1 MEQLRDKINADR
13 KVKKITI
20 DAYLRNIRLLA
31 NATTG
36 QDFDGNIHFLSDIT
50 AIKQELKLKP
60 LSTQKTYLA
69 SISVVGGIAGLDTE
83 VLTKYRMLLAATKD
97 AYRENLAG
105 RNKSQRESDN
115 WVSLKELEKVLKRLG
130 RDVRER
136 NIGKKEQLNR
146 KDFKVLQQ
154 FVIASLYLLD
164 NEPRRNIYASM
175 KIITEQKDIKEDG
188 NYLFV
193 KGRNKKYF
201 IINQQKSKKFRGKT
215 QNILV
220 NSKLNKV
227 LNIWL
232 KYNKSG
238 NLLLDSLGKQMN
250 ANQLTKALNVI
261 FEGTGAKISS
271 SMLRKIWLSDTYG
284 ETLTK
289 MEESAARMGHST
301 GTAALHYI
309 KK

>member
-1 MEQLRDKINADR
+1 MEQLREKINADR
-13 KVKKITI
+13 KVKPITI
-20 DAYLRNIRLLA
+20 DGYLRNIRMLA

-36 QDFDGNIHFLSDIT
+36 QDFDGNIDFLKDIT
-50 AIKQELKLKP
+50 SIKAELKTKP

-69 SISVVGGIAGLDTE
+69 SISVVGGVGGLDEE
-83 VLTKYRMLLAATKD
+83 VLSKYRTTLAATKD

-105 RNKSQRESDN
+105 RNKSEREADN
-115 WVSLKELEKVLKRLG
+115 WVSLKDLEKVLKSLG
-130 RDVRER
+130 RNVRER
-136 NIGKKEQLNR
+136 NIGKKDDLSK
-146 KDFKVLQQ
+146 KDFKLLQQ

-164 NEPRRNIYASM
+164 NEPRRNIYSSM
-175 KIITEQKDIKEDG
+175 SVITDPKDVEAGK
-188 NYLFV
+188 NYLYV

-238 NLLLDSLGKQMN
+238 TLLLDSLGKQMN
-250 ANQLTKALNVI
+250 GNQLTKALNVI
-261 FEGTGAKISS
+261 FEDTGKKISS

-289 MEESAARMGHST
+289 MEESANAMGHST

>member
-1 MEQLRDKINADR
+1 MEQLREKINADR
-13 KVKKITI
+13 KVKPITI
-20 DAYLRNIRLLA
+20 DGYLRNIRMLA

-36 QDFDGNIHFLSDIT
+36 QDFDGNIDFLKDIT
-50 AIKQELKLKP
+50 AIKLELKNKP

-69 SISVVGGIAGLDTE
+69 SISVVGGVGGLDE
-83 VLTKYRMLLAATKD
+83 AVLSKYRTTLAATKD

-105 RNKSQRESDN
+105 RNKNEREADN
-115 WVSLKELEKVLKRLG
+115 WVDLKDLEKILKSLG
-130 RDVRER
+130 RNVRER
-136 NIGKKEQLNR
+136 NIGKKEDLTK
-146 KDFKVLQQ
+146 KDFKLLQQ

-164 NEPRRNIYASM
+164 NEPRRNIYSSM
-175 KIITEQKDIKEDG
+175 KIISDPKDVEAGK
-188 NYLFV
+188 NYLYV

-215 QNILV
+215 QNILI

-250 ANQLTKALNVI
+250 GNQLTKALNVI
-261 FEGTGAKISS
+261 FEDTGKKISS

-289 MEESAARMGHST
+289 MEESANAMGHST

>member
-69 SISVVGGIAGLDTE
+69 SISVVGGIAGLDKE

-115 WVSLKELEKVLKRLG
+115 WVALKDLEKVLKRLG

-188 NYLFV
+188 NYLFA
-193 KGRNKKYF
+193 
-201 IINQQKSKKFRGKT
+201 IGKT

-232 KYNKSG
+232 RYNKSG

>member
-1 MEQLRDKINADR
+1 M
-13 KVKKITI
+13 KK
-20 DAYLRNIRLLA
+20 LLLLSMLFVNYVLIA
-31 NATTG
+31 
-36 QDFDGNIHFLSDIT
+36 QSIVVDGLTLPH
-50 AIKQELKLKP
+50 Q
-60 LSTQKTYLA
+60 
-69 SISVVGGIAGLDTE
+69 IA
-83 VLTKYRMLLAATKD
+83 KHK
-97 AYRENLAG
+97 
-105 RNKSQRESDN
+105 
-115 WVSLKELEKVLKRLG
+115 
-130 RDVRER
+130 
-136 NIGKKEQLNR
+136 
-146 KDFKVLQQ
+146 
-154 FVIASLYLLD
+154 
-164 NEPRRNIYASM
+164 
-175 KIITEQKDIKEDG
+175 
-188 NYLFV
+188 NYLYV

-215 QNILV
+215 QNILI

-250 ANQLTKALNVI
+250 GNQLTKALNVI
-261 FEGTGAKISS
+261 FEDTGKKISS

-289 MEESAARMGHST
+289 MEESANAMGHST

>member
-1 MEQLRDKINADR
+1 MEQLREKINADR
-13 KVKKITI
+13 KVKPITI
-20 DAYLRNIRLLA
+20 DGYLRNIRMLA

-36 QDFDGNIHFLSDIT
+36 QDFKGNLDFLKDIT
-50 AIKQELKLKP
+50 AIKLELKDKP

-69 SISVVGGIAGLDTE
+69 SISVVGGVGGLDEE
-83 VLTKYRMLLAATKD
+83 VLSKYRTTLAATKD
-97 AYRENLAG
+97 AYRANLAG
-105 RNKSQRESDN
+105 RNKSEREAEN
-115 WVSLKELEKVLKRLG
+115 WVSLKDLEKVLKNLG
-130 RDVRER
+130 RNVRER
-136 NIGKKEQLNR
+136 NIGKKDDLSK
-146 KDFKVLQQ
+146 KDFKLLQQ

-164 NEPRRNIYASM
+164 NEPRRNIYSSM
-175 KIITEQKDIKEDG
+175 SVITDPKDVEAGK
-188 NYLFV
+188 NYLYV

-238 NLLLDSLGKQMN
+238 KLLLDSLGKQMN
-250 ANQLTKALNVI
+250 GNQLTKALNVI
-261 FEGTGAKISS
+261 FEDTGKKISS

-289 MEESAARMGHST
+289 MEESANAMGHST